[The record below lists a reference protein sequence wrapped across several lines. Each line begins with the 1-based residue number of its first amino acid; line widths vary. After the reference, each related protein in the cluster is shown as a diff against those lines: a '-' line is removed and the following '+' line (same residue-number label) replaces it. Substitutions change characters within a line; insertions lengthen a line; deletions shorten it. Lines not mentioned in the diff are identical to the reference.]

1 MVDRAWT
8 EAFDRAFL
16 GAVEEGEALAVGFGG
31 IVRRA
36 TWAGNQVVTK
46 QMYRDPDDQ
55 ELFKAFLGVLIPSSP
70 CLGYGV
76 MDVNGLDHTR
86 LISAYVPHTARDRL
100 VPELDIAGRL
110 RMAKGMITAISF
122 LSQLNLVHCD
132 VKPDN
137 FLVSEAET
145 VFIIDLGSISRSGE
159 DPPMSCEPYR
169 PPDTIVSIAWDVF
182 SLGKVFCEVSWW
194 NHGASPDIPPAILQL
209 IVDDMT
215 QSGPSAWPCL
225 SECLSR
231 LT

>member
-1 MVDRAWT
+1 M
-8 EAFDRAFL
+8 
-16 GAVEEGEALAVGFGG
+16 
-31 IVRRA
+31 
-36 TWAGNQVVTK
+36 
-46 QMYRDPDDQ
+46 
-55 ELFKAFLGVLIPSSP
+55 
-70 CLGYGV
+70 
-76 MDVNGLDHTR
+76 
-86 LISAYVPHTARDRL
+86 
-100 VPELDIAGRL
+100 
-110 RMAKGMITAISF
+110 
-122 LSQLNLVHCD
+122 
-132 VKPDN
+132 KPDN

-145 VFIIDLGSISRSGE
+145 VFIIDFGSISRSGE